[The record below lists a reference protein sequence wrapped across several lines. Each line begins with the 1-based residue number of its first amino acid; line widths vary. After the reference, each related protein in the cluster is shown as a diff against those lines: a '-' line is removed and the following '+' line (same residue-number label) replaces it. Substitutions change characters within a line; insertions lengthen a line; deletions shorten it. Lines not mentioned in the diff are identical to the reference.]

1 MDNAAAYKS
10 GRGLYCVVQDMVNIH
25 PTIVSRQYN
34 MESLSTRIH
43 THEPDM
49 LTYYMGCAR

>member
-10 GRGLYCVVQDMVNIH
+10 GGGLYCVVQDMVNIH
-25 PTIVSRQYN
+25 PAIVSRQYN
-34 MESLSTRIH
+34 MEPFSTH
-43 THEPDM
+43 QPDM